1 MGFLTGPCRGLSQL
15 HAGAPGMVARGP
27 ARAAAGGRDGGQLVW
42 ASARVTRARPPAV
55 AVVGLRRSGRTGN
68 GESPAGAS
76 RPPAWAVRSHPM
88 PVRASAPRP
97 AAPPGARR
105 APRAL

>member
-1 MGFLTGPCRGLSQL
+1 
-15 HAGAPGMVARGP
+15 MVARGP

-68 GESPAGAS
+68 GESPAGAPH
-76 RPPAWAVRSHPM
+76 PPASRATQFTPM
-88 PVRASAPRP
+88 SERGSEPRP
-97 AAPPGARR
+97 TRAARR
-105 APRAL
+105 TARSARP